1 MSEKSAF
8 NSENILAVTTGKRGL
23 LEELHL
29 PPHIISFIRQHQRML
44 LVAVVVSVA
53 AIVGWNWYSQYSANR
68 EDQAAALLA
77 KAMEVQDPAQR
88 RTLLAEVRQKYGR
101 TDAALLSGIEEA
113 HLAYAAGDLTAAITG
128 YEAGLTAMDAKNPM
142 QPLVQLELAQA
153 YADQKAYDKAI
164 ALLEQMKDTAG
175 FAGMANLA
183 LGRVHAL
190 AGNPAKAREAL
201 QKVIALK
208 NVYPPL
214 REAAQAQLSL
224 L

>member
-1 MSEKSAF
+1 MSDKSAF
-8 NSENILAVTTGKRGL
+8 NSENILATAAGKRGL

-29 PPHIISFIRQHQRML
+29 PPHIISFIRQNQRVL
-44 LVAVVVSVA
+44 LLAVAVTVT
-53 AIVGWNWYSQYSANR
+53 AIVGWNWYSQYAANR

-77 KAMEVQDPAQR
+77 KAMAVQESGQR
-88 RTLLAEVRQKYGR
+88 RTLLAEVRQKFGR

-113 HLAYAAGDLTAAITG
+113 HLAYGAGDLAAASAG
-128 YEAGLTAMDAKNPM
+128 YEAALTAMDAKNPL

-153 YADQKAYDKAI
+153 YADQKAYDKAT
-164 ALLEQMKDTAG
+164 AVLDKLKDTAG

-183 LGRVHAL
+183 LGRVYSQ
-190 AGNPAKAREAL
+190 AGNAAKAREAL
-201 QKVIALK
+201 EKVIALE

-214 REAAQAQLSL
+214 REAAQAQLAL